1 MAQIRDI
8 SKRTA
13 LYERLSK
20 DDEQQGESNSIL
32 NQKQYLEEYAH
43 KNGFV
48 NIQHFTDDGYTGRN
62 FNRPGFQEMLAEIEN
77 GKIGTVIVK
86 DMSRF
91 GRNYLQVGFYTEM
104 MFPQKQVRFIAI
116 NNSVDSDKPQDNDFT
131 PFLNIMNEWYAKDTS
146 NKIKS
151 IFLSRMNDG
160 KRCSGSIPY
169 GYNRLPGDKQT
180 LVVDPVASKV
190 VKHIFALAAD
200 GYNPPTI
207 AKKLTEEEVLIPSAY
222 TLQYHPEQCNRKSE
236 WGCTRWNPTTVREIL
251 ERQEYLG
258 HTVLRKTI
266 GTNFKTDARR
276 SSTDEEMEKIHYPRF
291 LYKYRAVN
299 NNNLDALRSNKLF
312 FSKASSYDDPFD
324 TFLHIDVDK
333 IRQEFNSNY
342 SSPEALAALA
352 NGMKETFQN
361 QPGIPQEFIQQ
372 VTNVE
377 GLKQLFANGIT
388 KQFLSYVLTLRS
400 KIQDEILSICFS
412 ENGFN
417 ETLWLKYADTHKGFC
432 LMYDL
437 SDADSSHCGKLDK
450 CVNCGVYKYGTR
462 IYPVYYSNTPHDA
475 TNFAKFVMGQDMMQ
489 QLHVPLPDFMQEE
502 LKPLPWEVE
511 RNSLIKKECHKY
523 DEEWRMLANCKM
535 NLPSMIEY
543 VPAGVI
549 IGLRTPPVDKNLII
563 SMAKEAGVK
572 NIYQSYIDEKNRL
585 NAYLL
590 KDV

>member
-1 MAQIRDI
+1 MEA
-8 SKRTA
+8 
-13 LYERLSK
+13 
-20 DDEQQGESNSIL
+20 
-32 NQKQYLEEYAH
+32 EE
-43 KNGFV
+43 
-48 NIQHFTDDGYTGRN
+48 
-62 FNRPGFQEMLAEIEN
+62 
-77 GKIGTVIVK
+77 
-86 DMSRF
+86 
-91 GRNYLQVGFYTEM
+91 
-104 MFPQKQVRFIAI
+104 
-116 NNSVDSDKPQDNDFT
+116 
-131 PFLNIMNEWYAKDTS
+131 
-146 NKIKS
+146 
-151 IFLSRMNDG
+151 
-160 KRCSGSIPY
+160 
-169 GYNRLPGDKQT
+169 
-180 LVVDPVASKV
+180 
-190 VKHIFALAAD
+190 
-200 GYNPPTI
+200 
-207 AKKLTEEEVLIPSAY
+207 
-222 TLQYHPEQCNRKSE
+222 
-236 WGCTRWNPTTVREIL
+236 
-251 ERQEYLG
+251 
-258 HTVLRKTI
+258 RKT
-266 GTNFKTDARR
+266 AM
-276 SSTDEEMEKIHYPRF
+276 SHDEMQDYWETLCSFTGEDIPNEVNQLMAKIRYPRF

-324 TFLHIDVDK
+324 TFLHIDVEK
-333 IRQEFNSNY
+333 IRQEFVSNY

-388 KQFLSYVLTLRS
+388 NQFLSYVLTLRS

-417 ETLWLKYADTHKGFC
+417 ETLWLKYADMHKGFC

-450 CVNCGVYKYGTR
+450 CANCGVYKYGTR

-475 TNFAKFVMGQDMMQ
+475 TNFAKFVMGQDMVQ

-535 NLPSMIEY
+535 NLPAMIEC

-549 IGLRTPPVDKNLII
+549 IGLRTSPVDKNLII
-563 SMAKEAGVK
+563 SMAKEAGIKSV
-572 NIYQSYIDEKNRL
+572 YQSYIDEKNRL
-585 NAYLL
+585 NAFPLEN
-590 KDV
+590 V